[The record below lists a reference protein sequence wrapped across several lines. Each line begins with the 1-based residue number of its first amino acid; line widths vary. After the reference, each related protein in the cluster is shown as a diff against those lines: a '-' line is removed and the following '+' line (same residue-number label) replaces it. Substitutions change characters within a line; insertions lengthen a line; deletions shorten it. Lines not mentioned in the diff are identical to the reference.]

1 MKIPPVP
8 LCFESFYVFFSVLHL
23 DLPPCSQGN
32 LGNFVEKIQ
41 GFLRCAQ
48 MDEKAKAPLLKDA
61 QRLGRVTICVPG
73 EKI

>member
-1 MKIPPVP
+1 
-8 LCFESFYVFFSVLHL
+8 
-23 DLPPCSQGN
+23 